1 MALSRKIEHLHQLL
15 TQAEK
20 TLSLYETRLQQ
31 LRQDKEMGKAV
42 SSTRIQH
49 EEDAVTKFREIMEDL
64 NRQLSGAAETEK
76 PRVSS
81 GKRGAPVSQKR
92 SRNKKVKKKSL
103 ATEN

>member
-1 MALSRKIEHLHQLL
+1 MALSRNTEHLHQLL

-20 TLSLYETRLQQ
+20 TLSRYEARLHQ

-64 NRQLSGAAETEK
+64 NRQLSGASQAEKTIRNSQPGGVASRK
-76 PRVSS
+76 P
-81 GKRGAPVSQKR
+81 KRRTKQN
-92 SRNKKVKKKSL
+92 NKAL